1 MPHGFQTIV
10 HPTDFSDISVEAFAH
25 ALRIALIT
33 KSKLYLVHI
42 AESENPGEQ
51 DGFPHVRQTLEQWHL
66 LKANEPSAAVA
77 DKLGIKVAKIGLTRQ
92 DPLRGLLQFLDR
104 HPTDLLVLATHGR
117 DGIVHW
123 LQGSVAEKLSRTA
136 RLPTLF
142 LPPTAYG
149 FVEPSNGNLHLSR
162 VLVPVDHSPA
172 PSEALD
178 TIYEFISLIDDATI
192 ELLHVGGTEPPIR
205 RVADGTRIPVTMR
218 TGDVVSTI
226 LKVADEQQADLI
238 AMPTAGRHGFLDAA
252 RGSTTERVLRHA
264 PCPVLSV
271 PAGRP
276 EGLWP

>member
-1 MPHGFQTIV
+1 MSNSFQTIV

-33 KSKLYLVHI
+33 RSKLYLVHI
-42 AESENPGEQ
+42 VESENPGEQ

-92 DPLRGLLQFLDR
+92 DPLRGLLHFLDR

-149 FVEPSNGNLHLSR
+149 FVEPSNGNLHLTR
-162 VLVPVDHSPA
+162 VLVPVDHSPP
-172 PSEALD
+172 PSEALG
-178 TIYEFISLIDDATI
+178 TIDDFVGLVNEQGATI
-192 ELLHVGGTEPPIR
+192 ELMHVGETEPPIR
-205 RVADGTRIPVTMR
+205 RVSDGARVPVTMR
-218 TGDVVSTI
+218 TGNVVSTI
-226 LKVADEQQADLI
+226 LQVAAEQQADLI
-238 AMPTAGRHGFLDAA
+238 AMPTAGRYGFLDAV

-264 PCPVLSV
+264 RCPVLSV
-271 PAGRP
+271 PAG
-276 EGLWP
+276 